1 MKQLFTCFLIAVG
14 LNLGVAHASDQGGCL
29 DATSPQTKSILNA
42 DGQVA
47 NQVLCCCQAQ
57 RGQCCA
63 YVSFCSSFIPGCFCT
78 GNKPEINENQDA
90 NQDSELR
97 RKG

>member
-1 MKQLFTCFLIAVG
+1 MKQFLACLLVSVG
-14 LNLGVAHASDQGGCL
+14 LNAGLALASDQGACL
-29 DATSPQTKSILNA
+29 EATAPQTKSILNA

-47 NQVLCCCQAQ
+47 NQVLCCCQTYN
-57 RGQCCA
+57 GQCCR
-63 YVSFCSSFIPGCFCT
+63 YVGFCGSFIPGCMCS
-78 GNKPEINENQDA
+78 GHKPETNENQDA